1 MNERFGCEHHH
12 HHHRPGSSS
21 RRRGDGFGH
30 DVISEEWSAGGGL
43 NVCMNE

>member
-1 MNERFGCEHHH
+1 MSDLVVSIIIIIGQVAAAGGEV
-12 HHHRPGSSS
+12 
-21 RRRGDGFGH
+21 RGVGH